1 MSIDMCYASAPESCP
16 VLSFDSRSHG
26 RIVVYSMALASKIC
40 GLKGDE
46 IKIADDH
53 VNLRAAS
60 QITSLDCP
68 DSLSVPVIIRLAE
81 LLRFEKES
89 ELTFSNDTLAFPS
102 QSTASEDIMSTS
114 EIMQPALEDQE
125 NTIKSASEKS
135 YYETIQS
142 ASENIQSASE
152 KSVTKNIQ
160 SASEN
165 IQSASENI
173 QSASEN
179 IQSAFENIQSAS
191 EQSASEIKSAVEG
204 QHLPRARCRARRIA
218 YRPSAPSRLS
228 QYHYQD
234 RSLRIAIKKFDIWK
248 AMKSMQRFDS
258 FFYFCY
264 CMPKNVDLI
273 C

>member
-1 MSIDMCYASAPESCP
+1 MCYASAPESCP

-26 RIVVYSMALASKIC
+26 RIVVYSMALASEIC

-142 ASENIQSASE
+142 ASENIQSA
-152 KSVTKNIQ
+152 
-160 SASEN
+160 
-165 IQSASENI
+165 
-173 QSASEN
+173 
-179 IQSAFENIQSAS
+179 FENIQSAS

-248 AMKSMQRFDS
+248 AMKSVQRFDS
-258 FFYFCY
+258 FFYFGY
-264 CMPKNVDLI
+264 FPVT
-273 C
+273 